1 MIDLLRPHITLP
13 FFNKEFAQGSSKATG
28 GICDWVINI
37 CKIYAVEKFVR
48 PIEPQAAQATQE
60 LNKAQAQLDKVMG
73 KLAEKHKALD
83 KLQEKYD
90 AALHALEESQA
101 TAAKTQ
107 KHLTDATTLIK
118 ALSGEQ
124 EGWAKQAR
132 LLRESIL
139 RTAGNA
145 TIGAAFNSYRSMF
158 NHPVRTFFLNEA

>member
-60 LNKAQAQLDKVMG
+60 LNRAQAQ
-73 KLAEKHKALD
+73 LD